1 MDTQEMSPNLAQVAC
16 SLANQSHSGASPEV
30 SAVTFETMAPESLE
44 PDEMA
49 ALKAFLSG
57 NYPLKRWLSDSDQ
70 PPIENNWWGK

>member
-16 SLANQSHSGASPEV
+16 SLANQSHSGACPE
-30 SAVTFETMAPESLE
+30 ARAATFETMALESLE
-44 PDEMA
+44 PDEIA

-57 NYPLKRWLSDSDQ
+57 NYPLKKLLSNSIQ